1 VRWDGERATDG
12 MRVAVMNYSSSEEG
26 GNVGGSGVTH
36 SLWSR
41 DRTVK
46 SKTYL
51 HMIAQLSSAILYVEP
66 STGEYF
72 IGSPSRYVIH
82 LTYAVCVCLHHQQ
95 QAERTGQ
102 D

>member
-1 VRWDGERATDG
+1 VRWDGEQATDG
-12 MRVAVMNYSSSEEG
+12 MRVAVMNLSSSEEG

-51 HMIAQLSSAILYVEP
+51 HMTAQLSSAILYVEP

-82 LTYAVCVCLHHQQ
+82 LTYAVCVCTPP
-95 QAERTGQ
+95 AAS
-102 D
+102 

>member
-1 VRWDGERATDG
+1 
-12 MRVAVMNYSSSEEG
+12 
-26 GNVGGSGVTH
+26 
-36 SLWSR
+36 
-41 DRTVK
+41 
-46 SKTYL
+46 
-51 HMIAQLSSAILYVEP
+51 MIAQLSSAILYVEP

-102 D
+102 DRVMSFKMLPEKSLFSLPARVTTSV